1 MSSAQLDPLREY
13 PQEDAPE
20 PFALEGQVDLK
31 EQVAARLAA
40 HRARRQRTSPATP
53 APIPITSPARA
64 RAARIAATVA
74 ERYAHSESYRSFL
87 AAQAETA
94 IREAEAAAE
103 VAAFNARAV
112 AEAQLDLLEEL
123 DNYSQTHSAPHET
136 GHPESVQT
144 EADKPQAK
152 PPVARQQADSSK
164 PTAQSP
170 APTAPLYT
178 RDLLTP
184 PSITAAPSPE
194 HPTPAATHAP
204 RVTVRLYEDV
214 APAVPPS
221 ITTSHLYPTLDP
233 LDEEGLA
240 LDEEIA
246 FRQSPTFEPS
256 TPPTEIP
263 ANLIEFPR
271 QLVAARRARPRLAEG
286 PLREEAEL
294 AHEPSQLRIFEVEQT
309 QISTAPA
316 SVAAAPEW
324 SSIMLGAH
332 PVFESDA
339 SGPAYMTPLMVEAE
353 EPATIKAV
361 ALNDAILFTAPL
373 EFRIMSAAVDSCIV
387 LSAMLAAA
395 AAAALTVGS
404 LPALE
409 PLTTRAALTQLIPMA
424 LAAGVT
430 FLIFTALY
438 QLLFFSFSESTPGMK
453 YARIGLC
460 TFSDENPTRAQLR
473 RRVLHTLLAACPLGL
488 GLLWSWIDTER
499 LGWHD
504 RLSRTYQRSY

>member
-94 IREAEAAAE
+94 IRQAEAAAE

-123 DNYSQTHSAPHET
+123 DNYSQTHSAPPET
-136 GHPESVQT
+136 GHPEAVHS
-144 EADKPQAK
+144 EAAQP
-152 PPVARQQADSSK
+152 QADSSR
-164 PTAQSP
+164 PTPQNP
-170 APTAPLYT
+170 APTAALYT

-184 PSITAAPSPE
+184 PPIPALPSPE
-194 HPTPAATHAP
+194 HPAPAP

-246 FRQSPTFEPS
+246 FRQAPTFEPS
-256 TPPTEIP
+256 TPPIEIP

-309 QISTAPA
+309 QISNAPA
-316 SVAAAPEW
+316 SAAAAPEW

-332 PVFESDA
+332 PVFELDSSA
-339 SGPAYMTPLMVEAE
+339 PAYMTPLMVEAE

-361 ALNDAILFTAPL
+361 ALSDALLFTAPL
-373 EFRIMSAAVDSCIV
+373 ELRIMSAAVDTCIV

-404 LPALE
+404 LPTLE
-409 PLTTRAALTQLIPMA
+409 PLTTRTALTQLIPLA